1 MNMRIIRPRTKAIF
15 NSTSQTD
22 GYPGYRERDGQTV
35 TVLGIIFEDEVD
47 PETGL
52 MYEIE
57 FEDGKTTDAFE
68 DELEIVEQE

>member
-52 MYEIE
+52 M
-57 FEDGKTTDAFE
+57 
-68 DELEIVEQE
+68 